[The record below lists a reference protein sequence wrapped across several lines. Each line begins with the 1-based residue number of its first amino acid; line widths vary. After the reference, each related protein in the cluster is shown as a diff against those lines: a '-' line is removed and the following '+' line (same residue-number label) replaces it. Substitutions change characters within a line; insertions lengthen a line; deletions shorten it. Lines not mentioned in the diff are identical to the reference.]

1 MVSVLCTM
9 VVASVAATG
18 SAAGPAASGAAPATS
33 SVAPTAPYTAATLAS
48 GGGGNTVLD
57 SRVGTVTA
65 TKFQGDL
72 IQLGATDGDGNSYTA
87 SVSPKEGTSWVA
99 GTRVPMTS
107 QTSGGMEAYVN
118 VASPTGGTCWLRGG
132 TVSVIEVTR
141 DGAGDITS
149 LALDWSGTCEDAN
162 STPTIGQFRYN
173 SSVPYSGL
181 TGTSALTFSYA
192 TIGRVGPAKTI
203 TMTARGSAPIEV
215 ADLMLLGSDTPWLV
229 ITAQTC
235 KGKTL
240 ADGQTCTVT
249 VAPAPRSDSGTVD
262 QLVVLV
268 GADTRWYG
276 THVEVSGQHHAEGT
290 YQPITSRRALDTRSG
305 LGGTKGVLGARRTLK
320 FKVTGDTVPTPSR
333 VQAVVLTLTAAGTTA
348 ATYLTAYP
356 GDKPRPTA
364 SSLNAP
370 RGYTGGNTVTVRPD
384 ASGYVTVYNNT
395 GSTHVIADVLGY
407 YNKSNDGALAVGGD
421 YHLTMAQRIIDSR
434 SGFGRLKPG
443 YYVDIDWKYPES
455 ANLGELRAY
464 ALNVTATSATGP
476 GYLTAWSGYGDPP
489 NASTV
494 NFAKGKTASNT
505 VIAPAYFT
513 QRGNDYGPGFAL
525 YNGASTAAVHFVID
539 IVGVYTETGHPNA
552 LRFTP
557 LASPT
562 RILDSRKGLGASTWA
577 AGTTRQVFAPSPA
590 ATYDTWA
597 VVGNATVVA
606 PTAPTYMTFF
616 EPGTTRPPTSNVNA
630 GIGEVVSNGV
640 VAPLAVGNIFNGY
653 NNKGTANALFDAAG
667 RLDVYPASYEVLSG
681 AQTLAGSSPGGA
693 ALGSSL
699 ASAMAHL
706 PRGTSLVTPEAV
718 PAH

>member
-1 MVSVLCTM
+1 MSTTVLG
-9 VVASVAATG
+9 SLAATG

-48 GGGGNTVLD
+48 SGGGSTVLD
-57 SRVGTVTA
+57 SSIGTVTV

-72 IQLGATDGDGNSYTA
+72 IQLGATDGASSSYTA
-87 SVSPKEGTSWVA
+87 SVAPPAGESWVA

-107 QTSGGMEAYVN
+107 QTSGGVGAYVN
-118 VASPTGGTCWLRGG
+118 VSTPTGGTCWLRGG
-132 TVSVIEVTR
+132 TVTVVEVAR
-141 DGAGDITS
+141 DGDGEITS

-162 STPTIGQFRYN
+162 STANVGQFRYN
-173 SSVPYSGL
+173 STVPYSGL

-192 TIGRVGPAKTI
+192 TIGRVGPVKTI
-203 TMTARGSAPIEV
+203 TMTARGGAPIEV

-229 ITAQTC
+229 VTSQTC

-240 ADGQTCTVT
+240 TDGQTCTIT

-268 GADTRWYG
+268 AADTRWYG
-276 THVEVSGQHHAEGT
+276 THVEVSGQHRAEGT
-290 YQPITSRRALDTRSG
+290 YQPISSRRVLDTRSG
-305 LGGTKGVLGARRTLK
+305 LGGTKGVLGAGRTLK
-320 FKVTGDTVPTPSR
+320 FKVTGDTVPAASR
-333 VQAVVLTLTAAGTTA
+333 VQAVALTLTAAGTTA

-384 ASGYVTVYNNT
+384 ASGYVTVYNNA
-395 GSTHVIADVLGY
+395 GSTNVIVDVLGY
-407 YNKSNDGALAVGGD
+407 YNKSNDPALAVGGD
-421 YHLTMAQRIIDSR
+421 YHITMEQRIIDSR
-434 SGFGRLKPG
+434 TGFGRLKPG
-443 YYVDIDWKYPES
+443 YYVDIDWTYPES
-455 ANLGELRAY
+455 ANLGEVRAY
-464 ALNVTATSATGP
+464 ALNITATSATGP

-505 VIAPAYFT
+505 VIAPAYYA
-513 QRGNDYGPGFAL
+513 QRGNTYGPGFAL
-525 YNGASTAAVHFVID
+525 YNGSSTSAVHFIID
-539 IVGVYTETGHPNA
+539 IVGVYTETGHPYG

-562 RILDSRKGLGASTWA
+562 RILDSRKGLGASTWTSGA
-577 AGTTRQVFAPSPA
+577 TRQIFAPSPA

-606 PTAPTYMTFF
+606 PTAPTYLTFF

-630 GIGEVVSNGV
+630 GVGEVVSNGV
-640 VAPLAVGNIFNGY
+640 VAPLAVSRTFNVY
-653 NNKGTANALFDAAG
+653 NNNGKANALFDAAG
-667 RLDVYPASYEVLSG
+667 RLDVYPASYAVLSG
-681 AQTLAGSSPGGA
+681 AQTLAGLSARGA
-693 ALGSSL
+693 APESSL
-699 ASAMAHL
+699 ATAMAHL
-706 PRGTSLVTPEAV
+706 PRGASDAAPQAV
-718 PAH
+718 PAR